1 MFCIK
6 AIYNIIAKK
15 SISPLALPHLLRY
28 IFGGFGV
35 FGPLS
40 AANFDFAISYR
51 LYQKPPLIIIG
62 FIIKSLNYSVYYKP
76 LILPPF
82 RTKTSL
88 INYNGVIHHFGD
100 GQDA

>member
-15 SISPLALPHLLRY
+15 SISQRALPHLLRY

-40 AANFDFAISYR
+40 AANFDFLLAIDYTR
-51 LYQKPPLIIIG
+51 NLL
-62 FIIKSLNYSVYYKP
+62 
-76 LILPPF
+76 
-82 RTKTSL
+82 
-88 INYNGVIHHFGD
+88 
-100 GQDA
+100 